1 MLRKGTDSDKLWEKN
16 SFRLC
21 ISSISDT
28 ITPFFPLSPFDSDSA
43 QPAVSYFPPH
53 THSLPQSFLH
63 QHPLN
68 PNMQPNS
75 APRGSHRAYT
85 WYPHH
90 IHTFIRKGW
99 RRSKHIRD
107 RDGALFDHPKC
118 KKVVFLPNYTLNRW
132 KMKLW
137 LMRKHPFMIWWVI
150 RGPRCQQL
158 CFYSDRDKHTQ
169 TAQLNPDMKNSFFAV
184 SLLLC
189 SREHRLKRASHS
201 SNKRSRLISLTSTC
215 SGPKYLSSRS
225 HRRWYN
231 SLYFQPNQNKST

>member
-85 WYPHH
+85 
-90 IHTFIRKGW
+90 
-99 RRSKHIRD
+99 
-107 RDGALFDHPKC
+107 
-118 KKVVFLPNYTLNRW
+118 
-132 KMKLW
+132 
-137 LMRKHPFMIWWVI
+137 
-150 RGPRCQQL
+150 
-158 CFYSDRDKHTQ
+158 
-169 TAQLNPDMKNSFFAV
+169 
-184 SLLLC
+184 
-189 SREHRLKRASHS
+189 
-201 SNKRSRLISLTSTC
+201 
-215 SGPKYLSSRS
+215 
-225 HRRWYN
+225 
-231 SLYFQPNQNKST
+231 